1 MLLPIAGSSLQL
13 VYSSDR
19 QPGRKVDAAPAAGP
33 VGLGGWSISDLPGYD
48 PATKSEILPDGTV
61 RKVTGSS
68 IGTAFAVVDP
78 AGATATEF
86 DTQGRAIVTVDAV
99 TGATVATFT
108 WTAAGLA
115 TVTDGSDATLT
126 IGRDK
131 AGNPTSIS
139 VTGTSPMTLT
149 SPSGELTGVFYP
161 NGNEVQLSAGSN
173 GLLTSI
179 TDWNGLTTTYT
190 YDPNGRLGGRYD
202 PTGALTR
209 YTRTDA
215 TNTATVTTSNPS
227 GTTTS
232 DSVGLANGTTTYTHR
247 DADGAISTVVANGT
261 TRTVTSAGA
270 TTKVA
275 LAADPRWGAD
285 LQQVASVAGGGST
298 LSVATTNASGAL
310 ARKITVDGK
319 TWTFGF
325 NPANRTTT
333 VTDPDGSEPVDP
345 GRCARPG
352 DVHLSRRRPRCLQL
366 RHAGSHDR
374 DHRRHRRPGPRLA
387 VRLRDRFDHGD

>member
-1 MLLPIAGSSLQL
+1 MVALVALALVALAGCKGGGHPAAAPDASATSGASTAKGPGALSTSVDNPKLDTCDDLGILPCARQVNRVLLPIAGSSLQL

-19 QPGRKVDAAPAAGP
+19 QPGRRADAAPAAAP

-48 PATKSEILPDGTV
+48 PATKSEILPQGAV
-61 RKVTGSS
+61 RKITGSS
-68 IGTAFAVVDP
+68 IGAAFAVVDP

-86 DTQGRAIVTVDAV
+86 DKQGRAMTTVDAV

-115 TVTDGSDATLT
+115 TVTDGSDATLK
-126 IGRDK
+126 IGRDQ
-131 AGNPTSIS
+131 AGNPTSLS

-149 SPSGELTGVFYP
+149 STSGELTGVFYP
-161 NGNEVQLSAGSN
+161 NGNNVQLSAGSN

-190 YDPNGRLGGRYD
+190 YDSGGRLGGRYD

-232 DSVGLANGTTTYTHR
+232 DSVSLADGTTTYTHR
-247 DADGAISTVVANGT
+247 DADGATSTVAANGA
-261 TRTVTSAGA
+261 TRTVTSSGA
-270 TTKVA
+270 TT
-275 LAADPRWGAD
+275 
-285 LQQVASVAGGGST
+285 
-298 LSVATTNASGAL
+298 
-310 ARKITVDGK
+310 
-319 TWTFGF
+319 
-325 NPANRTTT
+325 
-333 VTDPDGSEPVDP
+333 
-345 GRCARPG
+345 
-352 DVHLSRRRPRCLQL
+352 
-366 RHAGSHDR
+366 
-374 DHRRHRRPGPRLA
+374 
-387 VRLRDRFDHGD
+387 

>member
-1 MLLPIAGSSLQL
+1 MVGRVWWSFALVALAGCKGGGHPAAVPDASATSGTSTTNGPGALSTSVDNPKLDTCDDLGILPCARQVNRVLLPIAGSSLQL

-19 QPGRKVDAAPAAGP
+19 QPGRKVDAAPAAAP
-33 VGLGGWSISDLPGYD
+33 VGFGGWSISDLPGYD

-86 DTQGRAIVTVDAV
+86 DKQGRATATVDAV

-161 NGNEVQLSAGSN
+161 NGNNVQLSVGSN
-173 GLLTSI
+173 GLLGSI
-179 TDWNGLTTTYT
+179 TDWNDLTTTYT
-190 YDPNGRLGGRYD
+190 YDPRRSPWRALRSNRRRHPLRPHRRNEHRDGHHVESLGDDDERQCRPGQRHDHLHAPRCRRRHQHRGGRGHD
-202 PTGALTR
+202 SHGHQRRCDHQDHPGR
-209 YTRTDA
+209 R
-215 TNTATVTTSNPS
+215 S
-227 GTTTS
+227 
-232 DSVGLANGTTTYTHR
+232 SVGR
-247 DADGAISTVVANGT
+247 
-261 TRTVTSAGA
+261 
-270 TTKVA
+270 
-275 LAADPRWGAD
+275 
-285 LQQVASVAGGGST
+285 
-298 LSVATTNASGAL
+298 
-310 ARKITVDGK
+310 
-319 TWTFGF
+319 
-325 NPANRTTT
+325 
-333 VTDPDGSEPVDP
+333 
-345 GRCARPG
+345 
-352 DVHLSRRRPRCLQL
+352 
-366 RHAGSHDR
+366 
-374 DHRRHRRPGPRLA
+374 
-387 VRLRDRFDHGD
+387 